1 MNVIQITELCFKEDG
16 LIRKCSGF
24 VDSVHKVGHKVFSSA
39 KRNVRPNRCVY

>member
-24 VDSVHKVGHKVFSSA
+24 VDSVHKVGHKVFFECQEKCKA
-39 KRNVRPNRCVY
+39 